1 MTRKEVIIG
10 QGRLDV
16 IRTYL
21 ADKVPQGARSRGEW
35 ARCMAILSAQR
46 KEAPEAQS
54 ATRDCPHCWNC
65 DKALLCARCG
75 EAVEAECREEQEAAE
90 RAKYPA
96 QRKEAPQ
103 PDDAAGKCGDCELRG
118 QCDEDILPGGC
129 PKEVGKTV
137 GLPEAQPEKL
147 SYHLNCINCGADWRS
162 FVPFPA
168 ICPFCRVNRLAQT
181 STSPPHFD
189 PATVAFPFREKL
201 ETERQTIIAAFLRVD
216 RAIKKLRGEIGSTM
230 THTPCSTCRHRA
242 VCRRLGA
249 GTAGTADANCESWE
263 GEHPR

>member
-75 EAVEAECREEQEAAE
+75 EAVEAECIEEQEAAE

-103 PDDAAGKCGDCELRG
+103 PDDAAGKCGGCELRG
-118 QCDEDILPGGC
+118 QCDEDTLPGGC
-129 PKEVGKTV
+129 PKEVGKTTAT
-137 GLPEAQPEKL
+137 PKPQ
-147 SYHLNCINCGADWRS
+147 Y
-162 FVPFPA
+162 
-168 ICPFCRVNRLAQT
+168 
-181 STSPPHFD
+181 D
-189 PATVAFPFREKL
+189 PATVAFPAYATREEL
-201 ETERQTIIAAFLRVD
+201 ETERQTRIAAFLRVD

-249 GTAGTADANCESWE
+249 GTAGTADENCESWDE
-263 GEHPR
+263 EHPR